1 MQRRELGRSGIELS
15 ALTFGSM
22 RLRPAT
28 VPEEDAIA
36 LVHSLLDGG
45 VTSFH
50 SSREY
55 ESYEYFCAILR
66 KTLRS
71 RGRPPV
77 EHIVKI
83 GVPHFDED
91 RFNASKFRARVDQE
105 LAALGTDRLD
115 VVQWLVRQTP
125 NEDALRLPILKQ
137 AAPELAECWAEL
149 RRAGKVGALTV
160 FPYTVPFARE
170 ALQLD
175 ECDGL
180 ATYLNLLETEYA
192 GLLDRI
198 QQRDQGFLAIRPLVG
213 GNLTT
218 ENTIPARLQQAVA
231 ALQISQ
237 EEFVAFCV
245 SFPLMHPAVTSVILS
260 VSTQSHAEFARSV
273 VARTGA
279 DEARFRETVRALEA
293 AAPSQA

>member
-28 VPEEDAIA
+28 LPEDDAVA
-36 LVHSLLDGG
+36 LMHRLLDGG

-55 ESYEYFCAILR
+55 ESYGYFCAVLR

-71 RGRPPV
+71 RGRTPV

-91 RFNASKFRARVDQE
+91 RFSASKFRARVDQE
-105 LAALGTDRLD
+105 LAALGADRLD

-125 NEDALRLPILKQ
+125 NEDALRLPILEE
-137 AAPELAECWAEL
+137 AAPELAHCWAEL
-149 RRAGKVGALTV
+149 KRAGKVGALTV

-175 ECDGL
+175 DCDGL
-180 ATYLNLLETEYA
+180 ATYLNLLETEYG
-192 GLLDRI
+192 GLLGGM

-213 GNLTT
+213 GSLTAEST
-218 ENTIPARLQQAVA
+218 TPAHLRQALA
-231 ALQISQ
+231 ALHISQ
-237 EEFVAFCV
+237 EEFVAFCL
-245 SFPLMHPAVTSVILS
+245 SFPLLHPAVTSVILS

-273 VARTGA
+273 IARSNVN
-279 DEARFRETVRALEA
+279 DARFHETMRALEA
-293 AAPSQA
+293 AALSQA